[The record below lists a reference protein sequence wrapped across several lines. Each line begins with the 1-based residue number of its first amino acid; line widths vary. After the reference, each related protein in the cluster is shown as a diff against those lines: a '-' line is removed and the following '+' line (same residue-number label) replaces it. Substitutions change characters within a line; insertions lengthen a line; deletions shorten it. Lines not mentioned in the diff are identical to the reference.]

1 LELGDVIRSGEAW
14 GDGAEAWVVLESVL
28 LEQEIVMYQ
37 NFRDIWNGKALNV
50 PEPPS
55 HSDMGNKL
63 ENMHAFD
70 KLRAN

>member
-1 LELGDVIRSGEAW
+1 MGDVIRSGEAW

-50 PEPPS
+50 PELPS
-55 HSDMGNKL
+55 LSDMGNKL
-63 ENMHAFD
+63 ENMHAFVE
-70 KLRAN
+70 LRAN